1 MPSTYAHY
9 RFGQE
14 VLKELPNDI
23 KKIIIKNKERYDIGL
38 HGPDLLFYYLPLKTN
53 EINSI
58 GYNMHE
64 KTGKEVFD
72 TFRKMMTSKKQIN
85 HYLAYYYGFI
95 CHFALDATCHGYIEK
110 RIHES
115 GVSHGEIEVE
125 FDRFLMIEDGLN
137 PISHHLTNH
146 LVACEENPKCIE
158 STKKLNELYHIG
170 KERAL
175 QLLTENNTN
184 NDLYHYTFSGK
195 EEKMRFKMTKEEK
208 NWVLYD
214 VGNSAFVL
222 LVSTIMPIYFNYLSE
237 KAGLSS
243 IDYLAFW
250 GYAASIVTIIVAFLG
265 PVLGTLAD
273 TKGYKNPSL

>member
-23 KKIIIKNKERYDIGL
+23 KKIIIENKELYDIGL
-38 HGPDLLFYYLPLKTN
+38 HGPDLLFYYLPLKNN

-64 KTGKEVFD
+64 KTGEEVFD

-95 CHFALDATCHGYIEK
+95 CHFSLDATCHGYIEK

-125 FDRFLMIEDGLN
+125 FDRFLMIEDGLD
-137 PISHHLTNH
+137 PIRHKLTNH
-146 LVACEENPKCIE
+146 IIPSIDYARIIAPFFNVTAQQVVKSLESMKFYNDLLIAPSKLKRKFIYALLRITGNYQEMHGLLVNYEANPLCKD
-158 STKKLNELYHIG
+158 STEKLNQFYKQAIKKAVELISEYV
-170 KERAL
+170 
-175 QLLTENNTN
+175 QLSSLEKTK
-184 NDLYHYTFSGK
+184 DDFYQYTFSGK
-195 EEKMRFKMTKEEK
+195 KE
-208 NWVLYD
+208 
-214 VGNSAFVL
+214 
-222 LVSTIMPIYFNYLSE
+222 
-237 KAGLSS
+237 
-243 IDYLAFW
+243 
-250 GYAASIVTIIVAFLG
+250 
-265 PVLGTLAD
+265 
-273 TKGYKNPSL
+273 

>member
-1 MPSTYAHY
+1 
-9 RFGQE
+9 
-14 VLKELPNDI
+14 
-23 KKIIIKNKERYDIGL
+23 
-38 HGPDLLFYYLPLKTN
+38 
-53 EINSI
+53 
-58 GYNMHE
+58 MHE

-146 LVACEENPKCIE
+146 LVACEENAEIIADFYKITTKQTKKAIKGMKMYNDLLVAPSKLKRKIIYALLRISGNYKEMHGLIVNYEENPKCIE

-195 EEKMRFKMTKEEK
+195 EEKNE
-208 NWVLYD
+208 
-214 VGNSAFVL
+214 
-222 LVSTIMPIYFNYLSE
+222 I
-237 KAGLSS
+237 
-243 IDYLAFW
+243 
-250 GYAASIVTIIVAFLG
+250 
-265 PVLGTLAD
+265 
-273 TKGYKNPSL
+273 

>member
-1 MPSTYAHY
+1 
-9 RFGQE
+9 
-14 VLKELPNDI
+14 
-23 KKIIIKNKERYDIGL
+23 
-38 HGPDLLFYYLPLKTN
+38 
-53 EINSI
+53 
-58 GYNMHE
+58 MHE
-64 KTGKEVFD
+64 KTGKEIFD

-125 FDRFLMIEDGLN
+125 FDRFLMIEDGLD
-137 PISHHLTNH
+137 PIRHKLTNH
-146 LVACEENPKCIE
+146 IIPSIDHARIIAPFFNVTAQQVIKALKSMKFYNDLLIAPSKLKRNFIYTLLRITGNYQEMHGLIVNYEENPKCIE

-195 EEKMRFKMTKEEK
+195 EEKNE
-208 NWVLYD
+208 
-214 VGNSAFVL
+214 
-222 LVSTIMPIYFNYLSE
+222 I
-237 KAGLSS
+237 
-243 IDYLAFW
+243 
-250 GYAASIVTIIVAFLG
+250 
-265 PVLGTLAD
+265 
-273 TKGYKNPSL
+273 